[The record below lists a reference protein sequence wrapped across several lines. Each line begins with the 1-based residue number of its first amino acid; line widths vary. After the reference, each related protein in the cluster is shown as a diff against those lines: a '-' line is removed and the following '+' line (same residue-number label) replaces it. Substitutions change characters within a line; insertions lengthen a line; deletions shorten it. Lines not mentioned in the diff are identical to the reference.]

1 MNKPVIYT
9 VGHSTHPIE
18 YFIGL
23 LKSHS
28 VNCIV
33 DVRSLAVSRFNP
45 QYNKKAL
52 NDSLAQHGIK
62 YFHFAESFGARQTDP
77 ELLNE
82 KGQVDFKKIRASD
95 KFGKGVI
102 GLRELV
108 QQDYI
113 ICLMCSES
121 EPLNCHR
128 FAMISPALKEDFEL
142 KHILKD
148 RRILTQPQLEE
159 RLLASY
165 SKKIAKPDM
174 FNTNRTPQEKLN
186 DAYELCSKKIAYSPM
201 ARKK

>member
-23 LKSHS
+23 LKLHS

-33 DVRSLAVSRFNP
+33 DVRSLAASRFNP

-52 NDSLAQHGIK
+52 NDSLDQHGIK
-62 YFHFAESFGARQTDP
+62 YFHFPESFGARQTDP
-77 ELLNE
+77 VLLNE
-82 KGQVDFKKIRASD
+82 KGQVDFKKMRVSD
-95 KFGKGVI
+95 RFEKGVMS
-102 GLRELV
+102 LRELA

-113 ICLMCSES
+113 ISLMCSES

-128 FAMISPALKEDFEL
+128 FAMISPGLWDFEI

-148 RRILTQPQLEE
+148 SRIITQPQLEE
-159 RLLASY
+159 KLLESY
-165 SKKIAKPDM
+165 SKKIVTHDM
-174 FNTNRTPQEKLN
+174 FNINRTTQEKLN

-201 ARKK
+201 AHKK

>member
-23 LKSHS
+23 LKLHS

-33 DVRSLAVSRFNP
+33 DVRSLAASRFNP
-45 QYNKKAL
+45 QYNKKPL
-52 NDSLAQHGIK
+52 NDSLEQHGIK

-82 KGQVDFKKIRASD
+82 KGQVDFKKMRASD
-95 KFGKGVI
+95 KFEKGVMR
-102 GLRELV
+102 LRELA

-113 ICLMCSES
+113 ISLMCSES

-128 FAMISPALKEDFEL
+128 FAMVSPALKDFEI

-148 RRILTQPQLEE
+148 SRILTQQQLEKT
-159 RLLASY
+159 LLESY
-165 SKKIAKPDM
+165 SKKIARPDM
-174 FNTNRTPQEKLN
+174 FNTKRTAQEKLN
-186 DAYELCSKKIAYSPM
+186 DAYDLCNKKIAYSPM
-201 ARKK
+201 THKK